1 MTETLHTTHHGDT
14 AGIPLIIA
22 PGLYG
27 SARNWNVIAK
37 RLSEFRPVIA
47 VDMRNHGD
55 SFHAD
60 THSYADMA
68 GDLAEVIIANGGRA
82 DVLGHSMGGKAAMA
96 LALSRPDLIR
106 KLIVADIAPVTY
118 AHEHSDKIAA
128 MQAVDLSRVSR
139 RRDAED
145 QLRNAIPDAQ
155 LRAFLLQSLALEGA
169 AHWKLNL
176 ATLGAEMPE
185 IMSFPTFNT
194 QFFGPALF
202 LRGGNSAYL
211 LAEHEPAID
220 TLFPNAQIETIPDA
234 GHWLHAEQP
243 RAFTDA
249 LTKFLDIPTP

>member
-1 MTETLHTTHHGDT
+1 MTEILHTTRHGDT
-14 AGIPLIIA
+14 NGIPLVIA

-37 RLSEFRPVIA
+37 RLAETRPVIA

-68 GDLAEVIIANGGRA
+68 DDLANVIIAHGGRA

-118 AHEHSDKIAA
+118 THEHSDKITA
-128 MQAVDLSRVSR
+128 MQAVDLSRVTR

-145 QLRNAIPDAQ
+145 QLHDAISDPQ
-155 LRAFLLQSLALEGA
+155 LRAFLLQSLALEGGA
-169 AHWKLNL
+169 RWKLNL
-176 ATLGAEMPE
+176 ATLGTAMPE

-194 QFFGPALF
+194 QFSGPTLF

-211 LAEHEPAID
+211 LVAHQPAID
-220 TLFPNAQIETIPDA
+220 TLFPNAQIKTIPNA

-249 LTKFLDIPTP
+249 LIKFLDIPTP